1 MGWNRRVRPIE
12 TSLGYV
18 LRSVRA
24 SACVGNARAVTEC
37 PLYLRGKISFIHSDA
52 ARSGGLSRPIQI
64 HHAPV

>member
-37 PLYLRGKISFIHSDA
+37 PLYLPKLHA
-52 ARSGGLSRPIQI
+52 KVVLELQGLLLLLQVS
-64 HHAPV
+64 V